1 MPISPCIKPS
11 KQGGTDT
18 SFVKRPEDAILIT
31 EDVPNIEA
39 DELKVKEIIY
49 NCQKNAEN
57 SF

>member
-18 SFVKRPEDAILIT
+18 SFVKRPEDEILIA

-39 DELKVKEIIY
+39 DEIKVKEIIY
-49 NCQKNAEN
+49 NYVEK
-57 SF
+57 